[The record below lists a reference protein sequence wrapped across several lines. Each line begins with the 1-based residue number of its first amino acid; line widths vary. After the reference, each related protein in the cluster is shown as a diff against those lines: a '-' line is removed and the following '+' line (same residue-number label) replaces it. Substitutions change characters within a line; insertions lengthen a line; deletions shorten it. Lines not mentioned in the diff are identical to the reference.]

1 MLTRRCPCW
10 TSLRFALRLRL
21 LLLLVGRGLL
31 LRMLRMA
38 ISGGMGGGRGEVRVC
53 SSPGV
58 GMSVLIGSLSVR
70 GAGGGLGGGRGGG
83 RRWARGMVPWIS
95 GSP

>member
-1 MLTRRCPCW
+1 
-10 TSLRFALRLRL
+10 
-21 LLLLVGRGLL
+21 
-31 LRMLRMA
+31 MLRMA
-38 ISGGMGGGRGEVRVC
+38 ISGGMGGGRGEVLVS

-58 GMSVLIGSLSVR
+58 GMSVLISSLSAR
-70 GAGGGLGGGRGGG
+70 GAGGRLGGGRGGG